1 MQEFQKISISEI
13 SKKDMLMILEALE
26 YTGKNTNIDQFLSLK
41 SAIIKDLSDL
51 ADATEEEFFDFLKLD

>member
-51 ADATEEEFFDFLKLD
+51 ADATEEEFFEYLKLD